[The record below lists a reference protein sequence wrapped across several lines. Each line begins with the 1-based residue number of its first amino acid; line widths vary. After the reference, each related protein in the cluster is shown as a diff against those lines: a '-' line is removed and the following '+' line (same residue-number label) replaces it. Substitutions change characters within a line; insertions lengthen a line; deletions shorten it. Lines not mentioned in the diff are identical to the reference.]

1 MHAGLMLEAL
11 VAILLVVTIGYCFVL
26 NRRLALLRH
35 GQGEMRLVVNTL
47 NQATEMAR
55 ISVEQMRRNSI
66 TLTEELSEKIKLGR
80 MLADELG
87 MMVESGNSIAD
98 RMAGTSSPG
107 LSPTRA
113 PNPLDAL
120 SRLDEGFRRKVGREN
135 GTPRETGTQTPDQ
148 KGKESPADSDLRV
161 ALRAMR

>member
-1 MHAGLMLEAL
+1 MHAGLMLETL
-11 VAILLVVTIGYCFVL
+11 VAVLLVVTIGYCFVL

-35 GQGEMRLVVNTL
+35 GQSEMHTVVLTL
-47 NQATEMAR
+47 NQATEKAR

-66 TLTEELSEKIKLGR
+66 SLTEELSEKIKSGR
-80 MLADELG
+80 TLVDELG

-98 RMAGTSSPG
+98 RLAGTSSAG
-107 LSPTRA
+107 RSPVRA

-120 SRLDEGFRRKVGREN
+120 SRLDEGFRRQVGREN
-135 GTPRETGTQTPDQ
+135 GAPREPGMQKPDL
-148 KGKESPADSDLRV
+148 KGKENPADSDLRV